1 MVSILKALDPITAT
15 LSRIALVAA
24 CLGVL
29 AMTVLVFW
37 SIFGRY
43 VMNNTPTWTEP
54 AVLLLMS
61 WFILLGSAVGVRE
74 RSHMGFDLGLAMA
87 PPRLRFALR
96 VITEVLILGFG
107 IAMLVYGAQLA
118 AGNWAGMTPMLGI
131 SQGWD
136 LVPMAIGGALIA
148 LFSFERLLA
157 VLAGVD
163 TAFDAAAASA
173 NEI

>member
-1 MVSILKALDPITAT
+1 MAAILKILDPINSA
-15 LSRIALVAA
+15 LSRMALLGAGI
-24 CLGVL
+24 GVL
-29 AMTVLVFW
+29 CMTVLVFW

-43 VMNNTPTWTEP
+43 VLNDTPTWTEP

-74 RSHMGFDLGLAMA
+74 KSHMGFDLGLALA

-96 VITEVLILGFG
+96 LVTEVLVCGFG

-118 AGNWAGMTPMLGI
+118 AGNWAGVTPMLGI

-157 VLAGVD
+157 VLSGIDAYNP
-163 TAFDAAAASA
+163 AAAAA